1 MKLMKKITVLL
12 FIIVLFGSCDSED
25 ITPVNPSTINN
36 IQTEALPG
44 AIKISWTR
52 EEPVTYEYIKVTYYD
67 FLKEKDMTR
76 LASSFSD
83 TILIPNTRAKYGDY
97 NFSLQPF
104 SITKNAGQVIEVAGK
119 SGPAPITVS
128 VVDAKPVTIDPNK
141 LYTDAPEAT
150 EGPIANLVDGN
161 NNTFFHSSWSVN
173 YGPMPHYIVVDL
185 GKKVNGLSFSYVTR
199 NHGGAGNH
207 PNKMN
212 IYVSNSF
219 DDYNTEN
226 AVHVDELS
234 NLPNG
239 ASQSFDSENY
249 ILDGDYQYVWFEV
262 NQTHGNTTYFA
273 LAELAVSELIL
284 EIIDPEVD

>member
-1 MKLMKKITVLL
+1 MNLIKKIAFILLVMVLL
-12 FIIVLFGSCDSED
+12 GSCESDD
-25 ITPVNPSTINN
+25 IAPVNPSAINN

-44 AIKISWTR
+44 AIKISWVR
-52 EEPVTYEYIKVTYYD
+52 EEPVTYEYVKVTYYD
-67 FLKEKDMTR
+67 FLKEKDMMR

-97 NFSLQPF
+97 KFSLQPI
-104 SITKNAGQVIEVAGK
+104 SITKNAGQVYEVTGV
-119 SGPAPITVS
+119 SGSAPITVS
-128 VVDAKPVTIDPNK
+128 VVDAKPITLDPEK

-150 EGPIANLVDGN
+150 EGPISNLVDGDN
-161 NNTFFHSSWSVN
+161 NSFFHSSWSVD

-199 NHGGAGNH
+199 NHSNAANH
-207 PNKMN
+207 PSELN

-219 DDYNTEN
+219 DNYNTEN

-234 NLPNG
+234 NLPNS

-249 ILDGDYQYVWFEV
+249 TLNDDYQYVWFEV
-262 NQTHGNTTYFA
+262 KKTHGNSTYFA
-273 LAELAVSELIL
+273 IAELSISELIL
-284 EIIDPEVD
+284 EIIDPEAD

>member
-1 MKLMKKITVLL
+1 MKKTAVLL
-12 FIIVLFGSCDSED
+12 LSIILLISCDSDD

-52 EEPVTYEYIKVTYYD
+52 EEPVTYEYIKVAYFD
-67 FLKEKDMTR
+67 FLKEKDMVR

-97 NFSLQPF
+97 KFTLQPV
-104 SITKNAGQVIEVAGK
+104 SITNNAGQLVEVSGK
-119 SGPAPITVS
+119 SGPAPTTVS
-128 VVDAKPVTIDPNK
+128 VVDAKPVSLDANK
-141 LYTDAPEAT
+141 LYTDAQEAT
-150 EGPIANLVDGN
+150 EGPIANLIDGN
-161 NNTFFHSSWSVN
+161 NNTYFHSSWSVN

-185 GKKVNGLSFSYVTR
+185 GKTVNGLSFSYVTR
-199 NHGGAGNH
+199 NHGGTGNH
-207 PNKMN
+207 PNRMS

-219 DDYNTEN
+219 DDDYNTEN
-226 AVHVDELS
+226 AVLVDELS

-249 ILDGDYQYVWFEV
+249 VLDGNYQYVWFEV